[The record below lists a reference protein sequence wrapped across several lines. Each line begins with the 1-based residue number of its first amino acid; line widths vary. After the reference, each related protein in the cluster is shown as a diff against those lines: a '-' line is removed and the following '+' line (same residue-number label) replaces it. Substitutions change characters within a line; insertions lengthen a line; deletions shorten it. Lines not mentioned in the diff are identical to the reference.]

1 MFKSVFSRMLFTYLV
16 IVLLTTLVLG
26 FLVGQL
32 FRDQYYNE
40 RVDDMVREA
49 EETNNIIAE
58 RYYDGSDRASA
69 LSELQVIARKYDA
82 YIWVIDSHGILR
94 VNDPLDGERWA
105 ENTEFNLQDTLS
117 DVIESGNI
125 IRTTGFFGDAF
136 GVEVMTIG
144 RPLYIEGRVEGAI
157 YIHTMLDDI
166 QQSVLKIYE
175 NVFSSAVIALLVAL
189 VLVSWSARRF
199 TEPLSRMNEAAQR
212 YAKGDFTERVP
223 VRTKDEIGTL
233 SKTFNTMANELESLE
248 NLRRS
253 FVANASHEM
262 KAPLAA
268 MRGFLEA
275 MLDGSIPKE
284 EHPEYM
290 QIVLDETK
298 RLTNLVGNLLDL
310 SKIESGSV
318 PLHKTVF
325 DLNELTA
332 RTLLTFEGR
341 IDEKVINVNVQFK
354 NDYCYVNADA
364 DMITQVLRNLLDNA
378 IKFTPQGG
386 TITVWTY
393 CGKKKAYVAVKDTGC
408 GIPAEDLENVW
419 TRFFKVEKA
428 HTPGSEG
435 TGLGLSIVRKIIEQ
449 HDSKIYVT
457 SKVGKGTNFCFE
469 LPLSNKRP
477 KRPGRQEETAAEAGP
492 EKAHR
497 ETAKKEEPKKDKH

>member
-175 NVFSSAVIALLVAL
+175 NVFSSAVIALLVAP
-189 VLVSWSARRF
+189 SAR
-199 TEPLSRMNEAAQR
+199 AA
-212 YAKGDFTERVP
+212 
-223 VRTKDEIGTL
+223 
-233 SKTFNTMANELESLE
+233 
-248 NLRRS
+248 
-253 FVANASHEM
+253 
-262 KAPLAA
+262 
-268 MRGFLEA
+268 
-275 MLDGSIPKE
+275 
-284 EHPEYM
+284 
-290 QIVLDETK
+290 
-298 RLTNLVGNLLDL
+298 
-310 SKIESGSV
+310 
-318 PLHKTVF
+318 
-325 DLNELTA
+325 
-332 RTLLTFEGR
+332 
-341 IDEKVINVNVQFK
+341 
-354 NDYCYVNADA
+354 
-364 DMITQVLRNLLDNA
+364 IT
-378 IKFTPQGG
+378 
-386 TITVWTY
+386 
-393 CGKKKAYVAVKDTGC
+393 
-408 GIPAEDLENVW
+408 
-419 TRFFKVEKA
+419 
-428 HTPGSEG
+428 
-435 TGLGLSIVRKIIEQ
+435 
-449 HDSKIYVT
+449 
-457 SKVGKGTNFCFE
+457 
-469 LPLSNKRP
+469 
-477 KRPGRQEETAAEAGP
+477 
-492 EKAHR
+492 
-497 ETAKKEEPKKDKH
+497 